1 MKRFEENHLS
11 MFKTVDIATENHA
24 TVIDA
29 ILPLK
34 SARTELKQ
42 IIVNLGNAV
51 QKQSTNISGYTEEK
65 KQRRQKMTDQTFV
78 VGQLVSAFAIAK
90 NMTALDAEVNYSITT
105 LNRMSDD
112 EVGEICNKVYLKAK
126 EHLADL
132 ADYGITTAVLN
143 ELKELIDNYNS
154 KTQLNKV
161 TLEQKSE
168 QTKIIAQLIKDGKA
182 LLTNSFDKL
191 MLILRN
197 TNPEAYNAY
206 VAARNS
212 MPKRHAK
219 KSNGEVIEEEAGI
232 LTGLVSD
239 KADGMPIAGATVKL
253 SGTDYKTETDSDGEY
268 LFDSLPAGTYTVEIS
283 ILDYQIAKLT
293 GQKVI
298 AGGETIADFEMLK
311 A

>member
-90 NMTALDAEVNYSITT
+90 NMIALDAEVNYPVST
-105 LNRMSDD
+105 LNRMQDD

-293 GQKVI
+293 DQKVI
-298 AGGETIADFEMLK
+298 SGDETIADFEMLK

>member
-1 MKRFEENHLS
+1 MERFQENHLS

-253 SGTDYKTETDSDGEY
+253 TGTDYKTETDSDGEY

-283 ILDYQIAKLT
+283 ILDYQTAKLT
-293 GQKVI
+293 DQKVI
-298 AGGETIADFEMLK
+298 AGDETIADFEMLK

>member
-90 NMTALDAEVNYSITT
+90 NMIALDGDVNYSITT

-197 TNPEAYNAY
+197 TNPEAYNAF

-268 LFDSLPAGTYTVEIS
+268 LFDSLPAGTYAVEIS
-283 ILDYQIAKLT
+283 ILDYQTAKLT
-293 GQKVI
+293 DQKVI
-298 AGGETIADFEMLK
+298 AGDETIADFEMLK

>member
-293 GQKVI
+293 DQKVI
-298 AGGETIADFEMLK
+298 AGDETIADFEMMK

>member
-1 MKRFEENHLS
+1 MERFQENHLS

-90 NMTALDAEVNYSITT
+90 NMTALDGDVNYSITT

-197 TNPEAYNAY
+197 TNPEAYNSY

>member
-90 NMTALDAEVNYSITT
+90 NMIALDGDVNYSITT

-293 GQKVI
+293 DQKVI
-298 AGGETIADFEMLK
+298 AGDETIADFEMMK

>member
-11 MFKTVDIATENHA
+11 MFKTVDIAAENHA

-283 ILDYQIAKLT
+283 ILDYQTAKLT
-293 GQKVI
+293 DQKVI
-298 AGGETIADFEMLK
+298 AGDETIADFEMLK

>member
-1 MKRFEENHLS
+1 MERFQENHLS

-90 NMTALDAEVNYSITT
+90 NLKALDAEVNYPAST
-105 LNRMSDD
+105 LNRMQDD

-293 GQKVI
+293 DQKVI
-298 AGGETIADFEMLK
+298 AGDETIADFEMLK

>member
-90 NMTALDAEVNYSITT
+90 NMIALDGDVNYSITT

-168 QTKIIAQLIKDGKA
+168 QTKIIAQLIKEGKA

-219 KSNGEVIEEEAGI
+219 KSNGEVTEEEAGI

-253 SGTDYKTETDSDGEY
+253 NGTDYKTETDRDGEY
-268 LFDSLPAGTYTVEIS
+268 LLDSLPAGTYTVEIS
-283 ILDYQIAKLT
+283 ILDYQTAKLT
-293 GQKVI
+293 DQKVI
-298 AGGETIADFEMLK
+298 AGDETIADFEMLK

>member
-1 MKRFEENHLS
+1 MERFQENHLS

-90 NMTALDAEVNYSITT
+90 NMIALDGDVNYSITT

-293 GQKVI
+293 DQKVI
-298 AGGETIADFEMLK
+298 AGDETIADFEMLK

>member
-90 NMTALDAEVNYSITT
+90 NMTALDADVNYSITT

-232 LTGLVSD
+232 LTGMVSD
-239 KADGMPIAGATVKL
+239 KADGLPIAGATVKL
-253 SGTDYKTETDSDGEY
+253 TGTDYKTETDSDGEY

-283 ILDYQIAKLT
+283 ILDYQTAKLT
-293 GQKVI
+293 DQKVI
-298 AGGETIADFEMLK
+298 AGDETIADFEMLK

>member
-42 IIVNLGNAV
+42 IIVKLGNAF

-90 NMTALDAEVNYSITT
+90 NMIALDAEVNYSITT

-132 ADYGITTAVLN
+132 A
-143 ELKELIDNYNS
+143 E
-154 KTQLNKV
+154 
-161 TLEQKSE
+161 
-168 QTKIIAQLIKDGKA
+168 
-182 LLTNSFDKL
+182 
-191 MLILRN
+191 
-197 TNPEAYNAY
+197 
-206 VAARNS
+206 
-212 MPKRHAK
+212 
-219 KSNGEVIEEEAGI
+219 
-232 LTGLVSD
+232 
-239 KADGMPIAGATVKL
+239 
-253 SGTDYKTETDSDGEY
+253 
-268 LFDSLPAGTYTVEIS
+268 
-283 ILDYQIAKLT
+283 
-293 GQKVI
+293 
-298 AGGETIADFEMLK
+298 
-311 A
+311 

>member
-42 IIVNLGNAV
+42 IIVKLGNAV

-90 NMTALDAEVNYSITT
+90 NMIALDAEVNYSITT
-105 LNRMSDD
+105 LNRMQDD

-239 KADGMPIAGATVKL
+239 KADGMPIAAATVKL

-268 LFDSLPAGTYTVEIS
+268 LFDSLPAGTYTVEVS
-283 ILDYQIAKLT
+283 ILDYQTAKLAD
-293 GQKVI
+293 QKVI
-298 AGGETIADFEMLK
+298 AGDETIADFEMLK

>member
-1 MKRFEENHLS
+1 MERFQENHLS

-90 NMTALDAEVNYSITT
+90 NLKALDAEVNYPAST
-105 LNRMSDD
+105 LNRMQDD

-253 SGTDYKTETDSDGEY
+253 NGTDYKTETDSDGEY

-293 GQKVI
+293 DQKVI
-298 AGGETIADFEMLK
+298 AGDETIADFEMLK

>member
-90 NMTALDAEVNYSITT
+90 NMTALDGDVNYSITT

-239 KADGMPIAGATVKL
+239 KADGMHIAGATVKL

-283 ILDYQIAKLT
+283 ILDYQTAKLT
-293 GQKVI
+293 DQKVI
-298 AGGETIADFEMLK
+298 AGDETIADFEMLK

>member
-90 NMTALDAEVNYSITT
+90 NMIALDGDVNYSITT

-219 KSNGEVIEEEAGI
+219 KSNGDVIEEEAGI

-293 GQKVI
+293 DQKVI
-298 AGGETIADFEMLK
+298 AGDETIADFEMLK

>member
-1 MKRFEENHLS
+1 MKRFEENRLS

-90 NMTALDAEVNYSITT
+90 NMIALDGEVNFPVST
-105 LNRMSDD
+105 LNRMQDD

-197 TNPEAYNAY
+197 TNPEAYNAF

-268 LFDSLPAGTYTVEIS
+268 LFDSLPAGTYAVEIS
-283 ILDYQIAKLT
+283 ILDYQTAKLT
-293 GQKVI
+293 DQKVI
-298 AGGETIADFEMLK
+298 AGDETIADFEMLK

>member
-168 QTKIIAQLIKDGKA
+168 QTKIIAELIKDGKA

-283 ILDYQIAKLT
+283 ILDYQTAKLT
-293 GQKVI
+293 DQKVI
-298 AGGETIADFEMLK
+298 AGDETIADFEMLK

>member
-293 GQKVI
+293 DQKVI
-298 AGGETIADFEMLK
+298 AGDETIADFEMLK

>member
-283 ILDYQIAKLT
+283 ILDYQTAKLT
-293 GQKVI
+293 DQKVI
-298 AGGETIADFEMLK
+298 AGDECIADFEMLK

>member
-1 MKRFEENHLS
+1 MERFQENHLS

-253 SGTDYKTETDSDGEY
+253 NGTDYKTETDSDGEY

-283 ILDYQIAKLT
+283 ILDYQTAKLT
-293 GQKVI
+293 DQKVI

>member
-90 NMTALDAEVNYSITT
+90 NMIALDGDVNYSITT

-283 ILDYQIAKLT
+283 ILDYQTAKLT
-293 GQKVI
+293 DQKVI
-298 AGGETIADFEMLK
+298 AGDETIADFEMLK

>member
-90 NMTALDAEVNYSITT
+90 NMTALDGDVNYSITT

-283 ILDYQIAKLT
+283 ILDYQTAKLT
-293 GQKVI
+293 DQKVI
-298 AGGETIADFEMLK
+298 AGDETIADFEMLK

>member
-1 MKRFEENHLS
+1 MERFQENHLS

-90 NMTALDAEVNYSITT
+90 NMTALDAEVNYSIRT

-293 GQKVI
+293 DQKVI
-298 AGGETIADFEMLK
+298 SGDETIADFEMLK

>member
-283 ILDYQIAKLT
+283 ILDYQTAKLT
-293 GQKVI
+293 DQKVI
-298 AGGETIADFEMLK
+298 AGDETIADFEMLK

>member
-90 NMTALDAEVNYSITT
+90 NMIALDGDVNYSITT

-239 KADGMPIAGATVKL
+239 KADGLPIAGATVKL

-283 ILDYQIAKLT
+283 ILDYQTAKLT
-293 GQKVI
+293 DQKVI
-298 AGGETIADFEMLK
+298 AGDETIADFEMLK

>member
-90 NMTALDAEVNYSITT
+90 NMTALDGDVNYSITT

-293 GQKVI
+293 DQKVI
-298 AGGETIADFEMLK
+298 AGDETIADFEMLK